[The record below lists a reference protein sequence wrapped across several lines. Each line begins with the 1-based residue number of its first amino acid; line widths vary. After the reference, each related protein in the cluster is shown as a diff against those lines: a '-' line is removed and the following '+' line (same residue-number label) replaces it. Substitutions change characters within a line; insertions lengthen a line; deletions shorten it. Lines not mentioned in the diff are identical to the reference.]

1 MPTLTI
7 STTGLVIS
15 GSLIPFASSS
25 FGVGTEQSP
34 FKDIYLQSGSISV
47 QSDIPGDPDTII
59 SNQGGNLIVSAGG
72 MRLSGSGAF
81 IATTGSFQ
89 YQSGSLKFVGS
100 ETFSGSIAISGSGT
114 LNGCTIL
121 TSCQTGSFYTTG
133 SFGFYGAFC
142 STGSQT
148 NPVANIS
155 RSMQLETTEHSVG
168 ISVVSGSRIT
178 VANTGVYNLQ
188 FSAQLEKTDNG
199 VDIVYIW
206 FKKNGSNVARSNTSL
221 DVAKQAGGSG
231 RLVAAWNYVDTF
243 NANDYVEI
251 VWQSADTTMQL
262 AYDPAAGNF
271 PSIPSVIAT
280 LTQVS

>member
-1 MPTLTI
+1 MPTQTI
-7 STTGLVIS
+7 NSSGLITSGSSIIS
-15 GSLIPFASSS
+15 GSL
-25 FGVGTEQSP
+25 
-34 FKDIYLQSGSISV
+34 
-47 QSDIPGDPDTII
+47 
-59 SNQGGNLIVSAGG
+59 N
-72 MRLSGSGAF
+72 
-81 IATTGSFQ
+81 
-89 YQSGSLKFVGS
+89 
-100 ETFSGSIAISGSGT
+100 ISGSGT

-148 NPVANIS
+148 NPSPNVS

-168 ISVVSGSRIT
+168 VSVVSGSRIT

-188 FSAQLEKTDNG
+188 FSTQLEKTTNG
-199 VDIVYIW
+199 TDTVYIW
-206 FKKNGSNVARSNTSL
+206 FKKNGSNVARSNTAI
-221 DVAKQAGGSG
+221 DVLKQAGGG
-231 RLVAAWNYVDTF
+231 GKQVAAWNYVDTF

-262 AYDPAAGNF
+262 AADPASGNF